1 MEIGQIT
8 MASRIKRC
16 WNTQNPLYLKYHDEE
31 WGVPVHEDSKLFEF
45 LTLEGFQAGL
55 SWELILNKR
64 EAFKKA
70 FDNFQPQKIATYD
83 EAKVREL
90 LNNSN
95 IIRNKSKVQACIQNA
110 SLVIEIQKE
119 YGSFNN
125 FIWSFRN
132 KKLKKQNYHDLSE
145 MPTETEESIVMSKE
159 LKKRGFKYVG
169 PKICYSFM
177 QAVGI
182 VNDHLVQCFR
192 YKQIN

>member
-70 FDNFQPQKIATYD
+70 FDNFQPQKIATMM
-83 EAKVREL
+83 K
-90 LNNSN
+90 
-95 IIRNKSKVQACIQNA
+95 
-110 SLVIEIQKE
+110 QKL
-119 YGSFNN
+119 G
-125 FIWSFRN
+125 
-132 KKLKKQNYHDLSE
+132 NY
-145 MPTETEESIVMSKE
+145 
-159 LKKRGFKYVG
+159 
-169 PKICYSFM
+169 
-177 QAVGI
+177 
-182 VNDHLVQCFR
+182 
-192 YKQIN
+192 

>member
-1 MEIGQIT
+1 

-45 LTLEGFQAGL
+45 LTLEGLQAGL

-192 YKQIN
+192 YKQINRRKVREP

>member
-1 MEIGQIT
+1 

-132 KKLKKQNYHDLSE
+132 KKLKKQNYNDLSE